1 MMYNDMKSLS
11 RSDKM
16 SDFINHYHCGE
27 EVLKMVDDSITR
39 LIDKN
44 RTLFNLGCQG
54 PDFFLYHGVIPW
66 HKNLGYANFGEIV
79 HKSETNLLF
88 SAMIEFYQNTE
99 NIDMKEKVLSYIMG
113 YACHHSLDSITHP
126 FIFFFS
132 GFAAHLHKEY
142 EMILDV
148 LNCKH
153 RGYDDAVAFDSKKI
167 IPVKDVDIQMIQDFH
182 VYIIERISGEKLP
195 DSAVNTCIHDYSS
208 LLSLFPDALG
218 IKRMLAKIIEKII
231 QKPHAFS
238 KAFIQKNIKDI
249 DDYMNLGHSLWLH
262 PCDKDIASDAS
273 YPDLFEKAIHD
284 GASKITGLF
293 RVASQHNIEQ
303 EIVKIIK
310 NFSFETGEV
319 FNYENNKNT
328 IKMKYYSPKDF

>member
-1 MMYNDMKSLS
+1 
-11 RSDKM
+11 M

-27 EVLKMVDDSITR
+27 EALKLVDDSITA
-39 LIDKN
+39 IIGKN
-44 RTLFNLGCQG
+44 RVLFDFGCQG
-54 PDFFLYHGVIPW
+54 PDFFLYHGVVPW
-66 HKNLGYANFGEIV
+66 RKNLGYAKFGEVI

-88 SAMIEFYQNTE
+88 SAMIDFYQKTE
-99 NIDMKEKVLSYIMG
+99 DIVIKEKILSYIMG

-153 RGYDDAVAFDSKKI
+153 QGYDDAVTFDSKRI
-167 IPVKDVDIQMIQDFH
+167 IPVSDIDIQMIQDFH
-182 VYIIERISGEKLP
+182 VYIIDRISGEKLP
-195 DSAVNTCIHDYSS
+195 DTAVNTCIHDYSS

-249 DDYMNLGHSLWLH
+249 DDYMNLGHSQWLH

-284 GASKITGLF
+284 AASKITGLF
-293 RVASQHNIEQ
+293 HVASQNSVEQ
-303 EIVKIIK
+303 EISKI
-310 NFSFETGEV
+310 NRVGGR
-319 FNYENNKNT
+319 
-328 IKMKYYSPKDF
+328 